1 LLAPEDLVVNLIAG
15 VAGGVHDRRR
25 HGGGPGSRRGAARQA
40 RPVPLAATGRGA
52 PVNHRAEACDE
63 NDRTDQD
70 ADRDVDQGRAELLL
84 LLAAKTTAAHAE
96 RRQPVYRSW
105 CFEMRNI
112 MDDYPAR
119 SGAEKSVLD
128 AVLTAYRQV
137 LDDPSVSPDDDFFEL
152 GGDSFQ
158 AMDIMTTLEETVG
171 KQINAG
177 VIFAFPTATGL
188 ARAITKTADA
198 SS

>member
-1 LLAPEDLVVNLIAG
+1 
-15 VAGGVHDRRR
+15 
-25 HGGGPGSRRGAARQA
+25 
-40 RPVPLAATGRGA
+40 
-52 PVNHRAEACDE
+52 
-63 NDRTDQD
+63 
-70 ADRDVDQGRAELLL
+70 
-84 LLAAKTTAAHAE
+84 
-96 RRQPVYRSW
+96 
-105 CFEMRNI
+105 